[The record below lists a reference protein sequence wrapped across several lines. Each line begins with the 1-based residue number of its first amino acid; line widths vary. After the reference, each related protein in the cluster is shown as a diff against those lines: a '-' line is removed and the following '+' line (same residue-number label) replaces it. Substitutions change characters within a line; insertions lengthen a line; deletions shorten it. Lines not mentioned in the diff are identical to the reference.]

1 MRVDVTASVSVSD
14 QESQMHLI
22 VEFSSE
28 LWNGRG
34 ERYSNQKNLASTR
47 LNYY

>member
-1 MRVDVTASVSVSD
+1 MASVSVSD

-28 LWNGRG
+28 LWLGRG
-34 ERYSNQKNLASTR
+34 KRYSNQRNLANAR
-47 LNYY
+47 LSYY